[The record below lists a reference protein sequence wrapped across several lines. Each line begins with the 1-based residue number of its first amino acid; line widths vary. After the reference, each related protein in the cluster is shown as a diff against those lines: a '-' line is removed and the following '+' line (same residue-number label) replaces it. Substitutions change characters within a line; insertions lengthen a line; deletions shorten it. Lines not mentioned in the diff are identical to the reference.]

1 MTAAPTPHTLAVE
14 AVELIADPSG
24 PILGLRGPGTP
35 PSRLELVGGRLR
47 MPGTVEQAGL
57 AADSAADSDAGSG
70 WRATVP
76 LTASRWGGPRL
87 APPSGSYR
95 LDVDGARV
103 RALGAELPGAN
114 LPDAHLV
121 PGLFRIAFRIEE
133 EEFAVV
139 ITAPLADDELGAEN
153 QARLEAEYRAAAPVP
168 IDAVFFESFYGQN
181 ASCNP
186 LALDRAIAA
195 ARPDL
200 ARYWGVADAS
210 VAVPEGAIALI
221 EGSAEWWRVR
231 AAARLIVVNDWLRNR
246 YRKRPHQKVLQTW
259 HGTMLKRLALSRK
272 RPGIRPAL
280 ATLRERSR
288 WDILLAQNDY
298 AKRIFRRS
306 YAYLGPIWEE
316 GYPRDDVL
324 AATSGPTRTSARG
337 DATAIRA
344 RLGIPADA
352 RVVLYAPTWRD
363 DRPDH
368 VDHLDVA
375 RFTEQLGPGWVTL
388 IRGHSRTL
396 QPGEDVHAGGVIDVT
411 SYPDVSDLFLAADAL
426 VTDYSSVMFDFS
438 VTGKPIY
445 FFTPDLARY
454 REVLRGFYFDLL
466 PVAPGPVVQD
476 ASELVEF
483 VQHPDAVR
491 AEYAAKYAAWR
502 ERFNPRD
509 DGRAAERVVA
519 RLIREGVI

>member
-1 MTAAPTPHTLAVE
+1 
-14 AVELIADPSG
+14 
-24 PILGLRGPGTP
+24 
-35 PSRLELVGGRLR
+35 
-47 MPGTVEQAGL
+47 
-57 AADSAADSDAGSG
+57 
-70 WRATVP
+70 
-76 LTASRWGGPRL
+76 
-87 APPSGSYR
+87 
-95 LDVDGARV
+95 
-103 RALGAELPGAN
+103 
-114 LPDAHLV
+114 
-121 PGLFRIAFRIEE
+121 
-133 EEFAVV
+133 
-139 ITAPLADDELGAEN
+139 
-153 QARLEAEYRAAAPVP
+153 
-168 IDAVFFESFYGQN
+168 
-181 ASCNP
+181 
-186 LALDRAIAA
+186 
-195 ARPDL
+195 
-200 ARYWGVADAS
+200 
-210 VAVPEGAIALI
+210 
-221 EGSAEWWRVR
+221 
-231 AAARLIVVNDWLRNR
+231 
-246 YRKRPHQKVLQTW
+246 
-259 HGTMLKRLALSRK
+259 MLKRLALSRK

-324 AATSGPTRTSARG
+324 AATSGPTRTSTRG
-337 DATAIRA
+337 DAAAIRA
-344 RLGIPADA
+344 RLGISADA

-368 VDHLDVA
+368 VDHLDVS
-375 RFTEQLGPGWVTL
+375 RFTEQLGPDWVTL

-396 QPGEDVHAGGVIDVT
+396 QPGEDVRAGGVIDVT

-476 ASELVEF
+476 ASELVEL
-483 VQHPDAVR
+483 VQHPDAAR

-509 DGRAAERVVA
+509 DGHAAERVVA

>member
-1 MTAAPTPHTLAVE
+1 MTATASSPAPAPRTL
-14 AVELIADPSG
+14 ELETIALVSG
-24 PILGLRGPGTP
+24 PALELRGSGDVPET
-35 PSRLELVGGRLR
+35 LELAGARLR
-47 MPGTVEQAGL
+47 MPGTVS
-57 AADSAADSDAGSG
+57 ADGSG
-70 WRATVP
+70 WRAAVP
-76 LTASRWGGPRL
+76 LTASRWGGPEL
-87 APPSGSYR
+87 APPSGSYP
-95 LDVDGARV
+95 LVVDGARV
-103 RALGAELPGAN
+103 SAIAVAVPGAQ
-114 LPDAHLV
+114 LV
-121 PGLFRIAFRIEE
+121 QGLFHIAFRVEE
-133 EEFAVV
+133 DDVV
-139 ITAPLADDELGAEN
+139 VVFTPPLADDERGGEN
-153 QARLEAEYRAAAPVP
+153 QARFEAEYRTVRPEP
-168 IDAVFFESFYGQN
+168 LEAVFFESFYGRN

-210 VAVPEGAIALI
+210 VAVPDGSIPLI

-231 AAARLIVVNDWLRNR
+231 AGARLIVVNDWLRNR
-246 YRKRPHQKVLQTW
+246 YRARPHQKVLQTW
-259 HGTMLKRLALSRK
+259 HGTMLKKLALSRK
-272 RPGIRPAL
+272 RPGLRTAL

-298 AKRIFRRS
+298 AKRIFRRA

-324 AATSGPTRTSARG
+324 VTG
-337 DATAIRA
+337 DAAAIRT
-344 RLGIPADA
+344 RLGIPDGV
-352 RVVLYAPTWRD
+352 RVLLYAPTWRD

-368 VDHLDVA
+368 VDHLDA
-375 RFTEQLGPGWVTL
+375 SHFMEQLGPGYVML

-396 QPGEDVHAGGVIDVT
+396 QPGEDVRAGGVIDVT

-445 FFTPDLARY
+445 FFTPDLDRY

-466 PVAPGPVVQD
+466 PVAPGPVVQE
-476 ASELVEF
+476 ASELLELVR
-483 VQHPDAVR
+483 HPDAVQ
-491 AEYAAKYAAWR
+491 AEYAARYAAWR

-509 DGRAAERVVA
+509 DGHAAERVVA

>member
-1 MTAAPTPHTLAVE
+1 MTAASSSAAQSRTLLIDAIELRDADGSGTPVLDV
-14 AVELIADPSG
+14 
-24 PILGLRGPGTP
+24 RGPGSTP
-35 PSRLELVGGRLR
+35 DSLELVGARLR
-47 MPGTVEQAGL
+47 MPGTVSSAGE
-57 AADSAADSDAGSG
+57 SG

-76 LTASRWGGPRL
+76 LRASRWGGPEL

-95 LDVDGARV
+95 LVIDGGRNDVGPSDVGRSVDAV
-103 RALGAELPGAN
+103 AVDAIDAAM
-114 LPDAHLV
+114 PDARLV
-121 PGLFRIAFRIEE
+121 PRLFRIAFRVSEGE
-133 EEFAVV
+133 VAVV
-139 ITAPLADDELGAEN
+139 FTPPLGDDEHGGEN
-153 QARLEAEYRAAAPVP
+153 QARLEAEYRAARPEP
-168 IDAVFFESFYGQN
+168 LDAVFFESFYGQN

-186 LALDRAIAA
+186 LALDRAIAV

-200 ARYWGVADAS
+200 VRYWGVADAS
-210 VAVPEGAIALI
+210 VAVPEGSIPLI

-231 AAARLIVVNDWLRNR
+231 AAARLLVVNDWLRNR
-246 YRKRPHQKVLQTW
+246 YRRQPHQKVLQTW
-259 HGTMLKRLALSRK
+259 HGTMLKKLALSRR
-272 RPGIRPAL
+272 RPGLRTAL

-298 AKRIFRRS
+298 AKRIFRRA

-324 AATSGPTRTSARG
+324 VGG
-337 DATAIRA
+337 DPAAIRR
-344 RLGIPADA
+344 RLGVPDGA
-352 RVVLYAPTWRD
+352 RVLLYAPTWRD

-368 VDHLDVA
+368 VDHLDVSH
-375 RFTEQLGPGWVTL
+375 FTEQLGSGWVTL

-396 QPGEDVHAGGVIDVT
+396 QPGEDVRAGGVIDVT

-445 FFTPDLARY
+445 FFTPDLDRY
-454 REVLRGFYFDLL
+454 RQVLRGFYFDLL
-466 PVAPGPVVQD
+466 PVAPGPVARD
-476 ASELVEF
+476 ASELVEL
-483 VQHPDAVR
+483 VRHPDAVQ

-509 DGRAAERVVA
+509 DGHAAERVVA
-519 RLIREGVI
+519 RLIREGLI

>member
-1 MTAAPTPHTLAVE
+1 
-14 AVELIADPSG
+14 
-24 PILGLRGPGTP
+24 
-35 PSRLELVGGRLR
+35 
-47 MPGTVEQAGL
+47 MPGTVS
-57 AADSAADSDAGSG
+57 ADGSG
-70 WRATVP
+70 WRAAVP
-76 LTASRWGGPRL
+76 LTASRWGGPEL
-87 APPSGSYR
+87 APPSGSYQ
-95 LDVDGARV
+95 LLVDGARV
-103 RALGAELPGAN
+103 SASAAAVPEMQ
-114 LPDAHLV
+114 LV
-121 PGLFRIAFRIEE
+121 PRLFHIAFRVEE
-133 EEFAVV
+133 DDVAIVF
-139 ITAPLADDELGAEN
+139 TPPLADDERGGEN
-153 QARLEAEYRAAAPVP
+153 QARLEAEYRAARPEP
-168 IDAVFFESFYGQN
+168 LEAVFFESFYGRN

-210 VAVPEGAIALI
+210 VAVPDGSIPLI
-221 EGSAEWWRVR
+221 EGSADWWRIR
-231 AAARLIVVNDWLRNR
+231 AGARLIVVNDWLRNR
-246 YRKRPHQKVLQTW
+246 FRARPHQKVLQTW
-259 HGTMLKRLALSRK
+259 HGTMLKKLALSRK
-272 RPGIRPAL
+272 RPGLRTAL

-298 AKRIFRRS
+298 AKRIFRRA

-324 AATSGPTRTSARG
+324 VTG
-337 DATAIRA
+337 DAAAIRA
-344 RLGIPADA
+344 RLGIPDGV
-352 RVVLYAPTWRD
+352 RVLLYAPTWRD

-368 VDHLDVA
+368 VDHLDVSH
-375 RFTEQLGPGWVTL
+375 FIEQLGSDYVML

-396 QPGEDVHAGGVIDVT
+396 QPGEDVRAGGVIDVT

-445 FFTPDLARY
+445 FVTPDLDRY
-454 REVLRGFYFDLL
+454 RQVLRGFYFDLL
-466 PVAPGPVVQD
+466 PVAPGPVARD
-476 ASELVEF
+476 ASELVELVRHPYA
-483 VQHPDAVR
+483 VQ

-509 DGRAAERVVA
+509 DGHAAERVVA

>member
-1 MTAAPTPHTLAVE
+1 MTAGSSSAAARPLAIE
-14 AVELIADPSG
+14 AIELVAG
-24 PILGLRGPGTP
+24 PALDLRGAGAAPA
-35 PSRLELVGGRLR
+35 SLELVGARLR
-47 MPGTVEQAGL
+47 MPGTT
-57 AADSAADSDAGSG
+57 SAAGSG

-76 LTASRWGGPRL
+76 LLASRWGGPEL

-95 LDVDGARV
+95 LVLGGARV
-103 RALGAELPGAN
+103 DAVGTELPEAR
-114 LPDAHLV
+114 LV
-121 PGLFRIAFRIEE
+121 PGLFRIAWRIEE
-133 EEFAVV
+133 NEVFV
-139 ITAPLADDELGAEN
+139 TFTPPLADDEHGGEN
-153 QARLEAEYRAAAPVP
+153 QARLEAAYHAARPEP
-168 IDAVFFESFYGQN
+168 LDAVFFESFYGQN

-186 LALDRAIAA
+186 LALDRAIAEE
-195 ARPDL
+195 RPGL

-210 VAVPEGAIALI
+210 VAVPEGSIPLV

-246 YRKRPHQKVLQTW
+246 YRRRPHQKVLQTW
-259 HGTMLKRLALSRK
+259 HGTMLKKLALSR
-272 RPGIRPAL
+272 RRVGLRPAL

-298 AKRIFRRS
+298 AKSIFRRA
-306 YAYLGPIWEE
+306 YAYLGAIWEE

-324 AATSGPTRTSARG
+324 AAASPSTGTPPG
-337 DATAIRA
+337 DIAAIRA
-344 RLGIPADA
+344 RLGVPDGA
-352 RVVLYAPTWRD
+352 RVLLYAPTWRD

-368 VDHLDVA
+368 VDHLDVS
-375 RFTEQLGPGWVTL
+375 RFTEQLGPDWVTL

-396 QPGEDVHAGGVIDVT
+396 QPGEDVRAGGVIDVT

-445 FFTPDLARY
+445 FFTPDLDRY
-454 REVLRGFYFDLL
+454 RQVLRGFYFDLL

-476 ASELVEF
+476 ASELVE
-483 VQHPDAVR
+483 VVRHPDAVQ

-509 DGRAAERVVA
+509 DGHAAERVVA